1 MDQRDPRQDQ
11 TKRHKRLGVPRRE
24 SLWPGQ
30 HIKCSICGDELYWM
44 MADGLQCRHAR
55 PGSDHACW
63 NQVIVNADMV
73 RDKLLPKFVALL
85 RKNTELWT
93 RVIDAAWG
101 EYRRTAEHSQK
112 RLHDLDRSRRDLEQQ
127 SQRLATA
134 ISKRLDSET
143 LLIQLDAV
151 ESDLKRVRREMEV
164 EQTKLRESQT
174 FVVARRS

>member
-1 MDQRDPRQDQ
+1 M
-11 TKRHKRLGVPRRE
+11 
-24 SLWPGQ
+24 
-30 HIKCSICGDELYWM
+30 
-44 MADGLQCRHAR
+44 
-55 PGSDHACW
+55 
-63 NQVIVNADMV
+63 
-73 RDKLLPKFVALL
+73 
-85 RKNTELWT
+85 
-93 RVIDAAWG
+93 IDAAWG